1 MERTGLQEHFKS
13 MGDLPGII
21 VCPQHKFIYMK
32 PARTAGSSILR
43 NFLEGR
49 FDELLNAKDH
59 AEQFGEWLA
68 KTDDEALSDY
78 FIFSVTRNPWD
89 RFLSTSKYLGIPM
102 SKLIENWD
110 TYQELDQVRTH
121 TRPINIY
128 THYKNRAFVDRICRF
143 ETLQADMNLV
153 CDSLGIARSRLPIVN
168 ATKHE
173 HYSKYYKEDAIE
185 FVRDIYELD
194 IKYFGYEF
202 EAPVN
207 KLYTKDRSPLGKF
220 VRPLNKLFNKLKVT

>member
-13 MGDLPGII
+13 MGDRPGIV
-21 VCPQHKFIYMK
+21 VCPKHKFIYMK
-32 PARTAGSSILR
+32 PCRTAGTSILR

-49 FDELLNAKDH
+49 FDGLLNDKNH
-59 AEQFGEWLA
+59 AEQLSEWFA
-68 KTDDEALSDY
+68 NTNDEALSEY

-89 RFLSTSKYLGIPM
+89 RLLSTSKYLAIPM
-102 SKLIENWD
+102 PKLIENWN
-110 TYQELDQVRTH
+110 TYQEVDQVRIH

-128 THYKNRAFVDRICRF
+128 THYKSRPFVDRICRF

-153 CDSLGIARSRLPIVN
+153 CDSLGIARSRLPFVN
-168 ATKHE
+168 ATKHD
-173 HYSKYYKEDAIE
+173 HYSKYYKKDAIE
-185 FVRDIYELD
+185 FVRSVYELD

-207 KLYTKDRSPLGKF
+207 KQYTKDRSPLGKF
-220 VRPLNKLFNKLKVT
+220 VKRLTKLKAT

>member
-13 MGDLPGII
+13 MGDRPGII
-21 VCPQHKFIYMK
+21 VCPKHKFIYMK
-32 PARTAGSSILR
+32 PPRTAGSSILR

-49 FDELLNAKDH
+49 FDELLNNKDH

-68 KTDDEALSDY
+68 STNDEALSEY
-78 FIFSVTRNPWD
+78 FVFSVTRNPWD
-89 RFLSTSKYLGIPM
+89 RFLSASKYLGIPM
-102 SKLIENWD
+102 SKLIDNWN
-110 TYQELDQVRTH
+110 TFQEVDQVRVH
-121 TRPINIY
+121 TRPINFY
-128 THYKNRAFVDRICRF
+128 THYQSRQFVDRICRF

-153 CDSLGIARSRLPIVN
+153 SDSLGIARSRLPFVN
-168 ATKHE
+168 ATKHD

-185 FVRDIYELD
+185 FVRGVYELD

-207 KLYTKDRSPLGKF
+207 KQYTKDRSLLGKF
-220 VRPLNKLFNKLKVT
+220 VKRLKKPKAT